1 VTRTTKFAMASYMLT
16 WCSAFPVLAIALA
29 SGAQVPVPGNCATP
43 VAERTSEVGCYVDA
57 NESLGELPAAPIFWH
72 IYNFPTKAAAESA
85 KPPHGTVVE
94 SFGVIRLYAI
104 ASVDWHPQAGQRV
117 AVIGP
122 LSIVPDRK
130 YTARYMEATFAP
142 GMAARAHEHSGPEA
156 FYVVSGT
163 QCLETSDGM
172 TLSRAGESAV
182 APQGSFMT
190 VRGVGKEVRR
200 ALVVVLHDTDQ
211 AWQSF
216 ASDWKPKG
224 LCPE

>member
-1 VTRTTKFAMASYMLT
+1 LDPLAPYKLALVTLFL
-16 WCSAFPVLAIALA
+16 VLATSQRATA
-29 SGAQVPVPGNCATP
+29 ETQVPGSCATP

-57 NESLGELPAAPIFWH
+57 NESLGDLPQEPIFWH
-72 IYNFPTKAAAESA
+72 IYNFPTRVAAESA

-94 SFGVIRLYAI
+94 SFGKNRLYAI
-104 ASVDWHPQAGQRV
+104 ATSDWHPNSGERV

-122 LSIVPDRK
+122 LLVLPGK
-130 YTARYMEATFAP
+130 QYTARYMEAAFSP

-172 TLSRAGESAV
+172 TLSHAGERAV

-190 VRGVGKEVRR
+190 VKGVGQEVRR
-200 ALVVVLHDTDQ
+200 ALVVVLHDTAQ
-211 AWQSF
+211 PWQTF
-216 ASDWKPKG
+216 TSDWKPKG
-224 LCPE
+224 LCPP